1 MEKRRIYNIYQAD
14 FLIKQGCVVL
24 GTGFQGRVYIEFLV
38 DKIFDKYMEIWRTR
52 KH

>member
-14 FLIKQGCVVL
+14 FLINKGCIVL
-24 GTGFQGRVYIEFLV
+24 GAGLQGRVYIEFLV
-38 DKIFDKYMEIWRTR
+38 NKDFDKYMEIWRTR